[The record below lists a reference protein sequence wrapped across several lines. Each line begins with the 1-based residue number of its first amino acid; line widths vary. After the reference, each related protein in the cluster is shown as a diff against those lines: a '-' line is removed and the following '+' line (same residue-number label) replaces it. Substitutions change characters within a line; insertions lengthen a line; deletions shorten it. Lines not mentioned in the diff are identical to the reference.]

1 MSEISDAVKRAKE
14 IAARLSGQAP
24 ANQHS
29 TRESEHVPYKA
40 TKANTIPLGKR
51 RFDATTSETET
62 DCGGAKKMRE
72 AGEPLFRESLQE
84 KIYIPVEARP
94 DIKWLGLIIG
104 PRGSTIA
111 RIKQQSNNCTIQL
124 RGRGSKR
131 DGTSDD
137 DPEALHVK
145 LEGSRE
151 QIDIAKTLLNDL
163 INHPDQEKY
172 RQLDTMAVENAGV
185 RLPSEDDPFIE
196 MHIPNNAVGA
206 VIGRGGEKIREIQT
220 KSGVT
225 IQMQREIEM
234 KPGQTDRR
242 LTIRGPAD
250 LFDNAKKLILAVV
263 NEYKNPHH
271 AQASGRNTN
280 RGGPIVKQ
288 IKVPHRSVGAIIGRR
303 GVTINEIQ
311 NSTQTFVSIPSTPDE
326 DNPDYRTLGISGH
339 SMQACDLAEE
349 KIFNIVTENINAA
362 INGRTSTGTRAV
374 PPGASVVSFEVGHE
388 HVGAIVG
395 KRGTTIRRLEY
406 NYQVKVDIPPDPIP
420 GSSPPLR
427 KVDVIGPLQ
436 NAENCKLEIARIVG
450 QFSLADARRISG
462 SAYPADGSNQFSRS
476 HSPQHADPNLDP
488 RNPYAAQW
496 AAYYAQQAAAA
507 ANTQVQP
514 AAETAGQAAAAQ
526 NMEVQPAVKK
536 ITSATASD
544 ATSAATPGDVPD
556 SANQK
561 EESAS
566 TASSDPNLDPRNPY
580 AAQWAAYY
588 AQQAAAAANTQVQ
601 PAAETATSVP
611 ASETAAVPPPT
622 DNEDVNISARGGS
635 VSTAPSDPNVDPRN
649 PYAAQWA
656 AYYAQQSASTKGEDV
671 QGGTTNSNQSTLAQQ
686 QASPTAV
693 ASKTTDAADAALEE
707 PQETQDKQ
715 NSNTLTTNDEAAE
728 TWARYYEANPAVAIE
743 HGYTAAHYE
752 QYLAN
757 GGVPGGAADKATK

>member
-1 MSEISDAVKRAKE
+1 MAEISDAVKRAKE
-14 IAARLSGQAP
+14 IAARLSGQVPVDPP
-24 ANQHS
+24 ANQHPA
-29 TRESEHVPYKA
+29 RESGHVPYKA
-40 TKANTIPLGKR
+40 TRANTIPLGKR
-51 RFDATTSETET
+51 RFDSTTSESET
-62 DCGGAKKMRE
+62 DFGGAKKMRE

-172 RQLDTMAVENAGV
+172 RQLDNMAVESTGV

-196 MHIPNNAVGA
+196 MYIPNNAVGA
-206 VIGRGGEKIREIQT
+206 VIGRGGEKIREIQA

-250 LFDNAKKLILAVV
+250 LFDNAKKLIMAVV
-263 NEYKNPHH
+263 DESKIPHH

-280 RGGPIVKQ
+280 RGGPVVKQ

-326 DNPDYRTLGISGH
+326 DNPDYRTLDISGH
-339 SMQACDLAEE
+339 SLQACDLAEE

-362 INGRTSTGTRAV
+362 INGRSSAGTRAV

-427 KVDVIGPLQ
+427 KVDVIGQLQ
-436 NAENCKLEIARIVG
+436 NAENCKIEIARIVG
-450 QFSLADARRISG
+450 QFSLADAHRISG
-462 SAYPADGSNQFSRS
+462 SVYPADGSDRFARS
-476 HSPQHADPNLDP
+476 HSPQHADPNLDPRNPYAAQWAAYYAEQAAAAKSMEVQPAGKKMTSASVSDATSAATPGDVSDSVNPKEMPAPTASTDPNLDP

-514 AAETAGQAAAAQ
+514 A
-526 NMEVQPAVKK
+526 P
-536 ITSATASD
+536 
-544 ATSAATPGDVPD
+544 
-556 SANQK
+556 
-561 EESAS
+561 
-566 TASSDPNLDPRNPY
+566 
-580 AAQWAAYY
+580 
-588 AQQAAAAANTQVQ
+588 
-601 PAAETATSVP
+601 ETATSVP
-611 ASETAAVPPPT
+611 ASEAAAVPPPT
-622 DNEDVNISARGGS
+622 NNEVVSINALGGS
-635 VSTAPSDPNVDPRN
+635 VSTVPSDPNVDPRN

-656 AYYAQQSASTKGEDV
+656 AYYAQQSAPTKGEDG
-671 QGGTTNSNQSTLAQQ
+671 QGGTTNSNQSTPAQQ
-686 QASPTAV
+686 QASPTV
-693 ASKTTDAADAALEE
+693 VVSKTMDATDTALGES
-707 PQETQDKQ
+707 QETQDKQ
-715 NSNTLTTNDEAAE
+715 NGDNLTTNDEAAE
-728 TWARYYEANPAVAIE
+728 TWARYYEANPEVAIE

-757 GGVPGGAADKATK
+757 GGVPGGAASKATK